1 MKFRQQGLERCVRTF
16 EKLDKMPFGNHKG
29 ARDLP
34 GEIITPRHRDDRRQ
48 FPRSSMVRQQRVADV
63 EQSAKIGRGRQHAH
77 GTNEPLQKFP
87 EQQEEMVSDAISTKG
102 FWTSL
107 AAKNGLSQDDLEAL
121 LSLPVRRRNLGAGA
135 SVARNN
141 SPAKSCSFLLSGFA
155 YASKLLRD
163 GARQI
168 VSVHVPGDFVT
179 LSGVFEA
186 PIVDEIRMLTPGTV
200 ASVAAGALHHVLASH
215 PAIQTALWRQTAIDA
230 SIFSEWLAAIGRRD
244 AQSRVAHLLCEFAV
258 RLRAV
263 GLTNGKA
270 FDLPMTQAQL
280 ADATGLTAVHVN
292 RVLNAL
298 RQTGLVATDKRTIAI
313 NDWPGLVALADFDSA
328 YLGMD

>member
-1 MKFRQQGLERCVRTF
+1 MEL
-16 EKLDKMPFGNHKG
+16 
-29 ARDLP
+29 
-34 GEIITPRHRDDRRQ
+34 
-48 FPRSSMVRQQRVADV
+48 
-63 EQSAKIGRGRQHAH
+63 
-77 GTNEPLQKFP
+77 
-87 EQQEEMVSDAISTKG
+87 DAISTKG

-107 AAKNGLSQDDLEAL
+107 AAKNALSENDLEAL
-121 LSLPVRRRNLGAGA
+121 MSLPVRRRNLGAGA
-135 SVARNN
+135 AVAGSNL
-141 SPAKSCSFLLSGFA
+141 PVTSCSFLLSGFA

-163 GARQI
+163 GTRQI

-179 LSGVFEA
+179 LSHVFEA
-186 PIVDEIRMLTPGTV
+186 PNVDEIRMLTPGTV
-200 ASVAAGALHHVLASH
+200 ASVAAAALHHVLASH
-215 PAIQTALWRQTAIDA
+215 PSIQTALWRQTAIDA

-263 GLTNGKA
+263 GLTNGRA

-298 RQTGLVATDKRTIAI
+298 RQTGLVATDKRTISI

-328 YLGMD
+328 YLGMA